1 MISIHT
7 NLSSII
13 AQNSL
18 STSTNKLNHAIERM
32 ATGYKVNHAKDN
44 AAGYSIITDMTTKL
58 SAYHVAEDNVAAGLD
73 LLATANDTIALMQD
87 KASRLHALSIQARNG
102 TYGASSLDAINTE
115 ANAIISEIN
124 RLYNNAEFNGVK
136 LLNKNSKSPKANPEN
151 NWFIENPKS
160 YTDEQINAMTKLE
173 TIDPNTIIS
182 SGNYSIYTLEEL
194 TKLAEMTNAGKI
206 KGGEFVLGT
215 DIDLAS
221 IENWTPI
228 GNTSKSFNGV
238 FDGNGYVINNLKI
251 DTTNSIQG
259 LFGCIHNESV
269 VKNTALVNINVSG
282 SSHVGGLIGY
292 SYGNIYNC
300 YTTGKIKGTDDYVGG
315 LVADT
320 YANIVNSYSTV
331 EVIANLV
338 DYGDQAFVGSLAGCS
353 RADVINCFATGDTY
367 GDATTM
373 GGLIGLALNGNVINC
388 HATGNV
394 NGRYW
399 CGGLIGHTR
408 DVNIKDCYVT
418 GDIKGTRYCGGLVGE
433 YDGNST
439 IINSYATGNI
449 KGTYYVGGL
458 VGQSDTDIFKSYSTG
473 NVEGTNYIGSFVGHT
488 DGNIQDCY
496 TTNQSLKPVNG
507 TDFEGVKILSDL
519 SELGICV
526 QVGTNASSFSK
537 INFNFMF
544 NFDLTGLMSG
554 VEKNSSLEI
563 INSFMTLLSEKQ
575 TELGAVQ
582 NRLESALDSIEV
594 NIQNLTSSRSTLRDT
609 DIAKEG
615 ARFVQEQILQEASA
629 TLLATANQTP
639 AIALQLI

>member
-18 STSTNKLNHAIERM
+18 SASTNKLNQAIERM
-32 ATGYKVNHAKDN
+32 TTGYKVNHAKDN

-58 SAYHVAEDNVAAGLD
+58 GAYQVAEDNVAAGLD
-73 LLATANDTIALMQD
+73 LLATANDTLALMQD
-87 KASRLHALSIQARNG
+87 KASRLQALSIQARNR

-136 LLNKNSKSPKANPEN
+136 LLNKNSKSPKANPEY

-160 YTDEQINAMTKLE
+160 YTDEQIRAMTKFE

-182 SGNYSIYTLEEL
+182 SGKYSIYTLEEL
-194 TKLAEMTNAGKI
+194 VKLAEMTNAGKI

-228 GNTSKSFNGV
+228 GNPSKRFNGV
-238 FDGNGYVINNLKI
+238 FDGNGYVIRNLKI
-251 DTTNSIQG
+251 DTTNSILG
-259 LFGCIHNESV
+259 LFGCINNESV

-282 SSHVGGLIGY
+282 SSHVGGLVGY
-292 SYGNIYNC
+292 SFGDIYNC
-300 YTTGKIKGTDDYVGG
+300 YTTGKIKGTSDYVGG

-331 EVIANLV
+331 ETVNNINNA
-338 DYGDQAFVGSLAGCS
+338 YPVGVLAGCT
-353 RADVINCFATGDTY
+353 RADVINCFTTGTTY
-367 GDATTM
+367 GYATTR
-373 GGLIGLALNGNVINC
+373 GGLIGLAYSGNIINC
-388 HATGNV
+388 YATGNV
-394 NGRYW
+394 SGSYW
-399 CGGLIGHTR
+399 SGGLIGHAI
-408 DVNIKDCYVT
+408 DVNIKDCYAT

-473 NVEGTNYIGSFVGHT
+473 NVEGTNYIGSFVGQT

-507 TDFEGVKILSDL
+507 TDFQGVKILSDL

-537 INFNFMF
+537 INFNVMF

-594 NIQNLTSSRSTLRDT
+594 NIQNLTSSRSTLRDA
-609 DIAKEG
+609 DIAKES